1 MKFKNTKDKMYR
13 KDEFIITFSFC
24 STYIDA
30 IGYDAQ
36 RALLEVRM
44 AGNGRI
50 RRYADVPEEIWYR
63 FRESASPD
71 IYYRRCICGH
81 FREMKSGNLV
91 GSKSK
96 MPLDKH
102 CNISYHD
109 NENDYQNIDNAVGRK

>member
-1 MKFKNTKDKMYR
+1 M
-13 KDEFIITFSFC
+13 IFSFC

-36 RALLEVRM
+36 RAMLEVRM
-44 AGNGRI
+44 ARSGRI

-81 FREMKSGNLV
+81 FREMAAGNVV
-91 GSKSK
+91 GGRKK

-102 CNISYHD
+102 RNIHYYK
-109 NENDYQNIDNAVGRK
+109 NENDSQKHQ

>member
-1 MKFKNTKDKMYR
+1 MKLVGNVKNKKSREYEVT
-13 KDEFIITFSFC
+13 TSFSFC

-44 AGNGRI
+44 ARNGRI

-71 IYYRRCICGH
+71 MYYRQCICGH
-81 FREMKSGNLV
+81 FRETAARNT
-91 GSKSK
+91 
-96 MPLDKH
+96 
-102 CNISYHD
+102 I
-109 NENDYQNIDNAVGRK
+109 I

>member
-1 MKFKNTKDKMYR
+1 MKLGNAKDKMIR
-13 KDEFIITFSFC
+13 EDKITMAFSFC

-36 RALLEVRM
+36 RAQLEVRM
-44 AGNGRI
+44 ARNGRV

-81 FREMKSGNLV
+81 FRETSV
-91 GSKSK
+91 GSVVGCRNKL
-96 MPLDKH
+96 PLDK
-102 CNISYHD
+102 
-109 NENDYQNIDNAVGRK
+109 RKK

>member
-1 MKFKNTKDKMYR
+1 MKSMNTKDKMYR
-13 KDEFIITFSFC
+13 EGEFIIVFSFC

-44 AGNGRI
+44 AGNGQI

-71 IYYRRCICGH
+71 MYYRRCICGH
-81 FREMKSGNLV
+81 FREMKSGNVV
-91 GSKSK
+91 GSKNK
-96 MPLDKH
+96 MPLDKRRK
-102 CNISYHD
+102 IRYHN
-109 NENDYQNIDNAVGRK
+109 NENGSQNIDNAVERI